1 MQGLQYSDWK
11 RMRSDYTIRTNMF
24 VNRTTGNNFI
34 NHFSGRV
41 EQLVVV
47 CVVCVSVYATVTFER
62 NDL

>member
-11 RMRSDYTIRTNMF
+11 GMRNGYTIRTNMF
-24 VNRTTGNNFI
+24 VNRTTDNNFI